1 MDRMVSSSK
10 GLGKLNVG
18 VLTVLLALI
27 VFWAA
32 FAMAVM
38 HLI

>member
-1 MDRMVSSSK
+1 MDRIVSGPK
-10 GLGKLNVG
+10 GLGKLNIG
-18 VLTVLLALI
+18 VLTVALALI

-38 HLI
+38 HLV